1 MNKNVMYQ
9 RLSNIQTSLMMQSIS
24 SMELEDL
31 LPLIQR
37 ECLHEN
43 LMFYF
48 NFIENACV
56 LNLRD
61 ITSENRELNIR
72 LYYSTNN
79 DDEISIKKLK
89 EQVLINAFLLTK
101 KGTSLKS
108 SGDASSADIE
118 ETPKKEENSKPI
130 QESNSVPPRAIRAA
144 MDTITARGD
153 EITKTALEK
162 ELQLNKMSTD
172 NRRQC
177 IAYLRDMEA

>member
-1 MNKNVMYQ
+1 MTNKVSIYQ
-9 RLSNIQTSLMMQSIS
+9 RLGRVQGNLMGMNIPSVK
-24 SMELEDL
+24 LEDL
-31 LPLIQR
+31 LPLIFN
-37 ECLHEN
+37 ECLKEN

-61 ITSENRELNIR
+61 IRDENLQLNIR
-72 LYYSTNN
+72 LYYPNEAKVSCI
-79 DDEISIKKLK
+79 ELK
-89 EQVLINAFLLTK
+89 EQILLNAFLLTR
-101 KGTSLKS
+101 KGTILKS

-118 ETPKKEENSKPI
+118 ETPKKEENLSKPI
-130 QESNSVPPRAIRAA
+130 QESNIVPPRAIRAA

-153 EITKTALEK
+153 EVTKTALEK